1 MEKLQSGIQT
11 GEKQL
16 ISGAGRSEDGSDG
29 SAVRGEYGPADVAV
43 GGHGRQLPPKEQQ
56 TNTRVTLDQI
66 TVSISHTERSHVKG
80 ICTIKLTQT
89 CWFPAGGRMC
99 AGCSGRGFR

>member
-43 GGHGRQLPPKEQQ
+43 GGHGRQLPPDVMRESRLIQ
-56 TNTRVTLDQI
+56 TVLNNR
-66 TVSISHTERSHVKG
+66 
-80 ICTIKLTQT
+80 
-89 CWFPAGGRMC
+89 
-99 AGCSGRGFR
+99 

>member
-43 GGHGRQLPPKEQQ
+43 GGHGRQLPPEEQQ
-56 TNTRVTLDQI
+56 TQTHA
-66 TVSISHTERSHVKG
+66 SH
-80 ICTIKLTQT
+80 
-89 CWFPAGGRMC
+89 
-99 AGCSGRGFR
+99 